1 MEKNEVKTKTD
12 EKNKLYIKGNEE
24 KMDLTEGQAQT
35 KKIELEQIAGKN
47 LKKMKKEANEF
58 KKFIS
63 RGNVVDMA
71 IGVIIGG
78 AFGKIVTSLV
88 NDIITPLIGVII
100 GGLDFSNLSWQIKDS
115 KIAYGSFI
123 QTIIDFLIIA
133 ICIFTTVRLF
143 EKLKHEE
150 KKEKAEEPPKKS
162 EEVQILEEIRQ
173 LKITDNEH
181 EYRIRKLELAQES
194 FYKIY

>member
-12 EKNKLYIKGNEE
+12 EKNKLYVKGNEE

-162 EEVQILEEIRQ
+162 EEVQLLEEIRDL
-173 LKITDNEH
+173 LKNE
-181 EYRIRKLELAQES
+181 ER
-194 FYKIY
+194 